1 MEQQRCPCKMMLI
14 VQDKWHVDSEVKTGS
29 VAFLV
34 LLWQCLRHLTSL
46 CFCACSGWP
55 DFPAPS
61 AYLKSHGEL
70 SAPLFWPRVAAALQV
85 SFVQRFSSAAKCVQF
100 SWVASS
106 LVLWCGRGRTGAPG
120 IQACFPLLPIMGM
133 GSGALDSLLAGS
145 PIQQLHLLA
154 TSFSTSC
161 RALCSLCFPP
171 QTLTRIC
178 LFLLSSQ
185 EGQMRELILK

>member
-1 MEQQRCPCKMMLI
+1 MLI

-70 SAPLFWPRVAAALQV
+70 SAPLFWPQLCRSVLCRGFHQQLNV
-85 SFVQRFSSAAKCVQF
+85 FSSVGWLLRWCCG
-100 SWVASS
+100 VAEGE
-106 LVLWCGRGRTGAPG
+106 LGL
-120 IQACFPLLPIMGM
+120 QAFKHV
-133 GSGALDSLLAGS
+133 S
-145 PIQQLHLLA
+145 
-154 TSFSTSC
+154 
-161 RALCSLCFPP
+161 LCSPSWAWGQGLL
-171 QTLTRIC
+171 TLSWQG
-178 LFLLSSQ
+178 LPSSNSTF
-185 EGQMRELILK
+185 